1 MSGSIATPCHRTQSL
16 VLGEA
21 SHVLEVLAWKL
32 VTLMGEALHLRADAS
47 HLLAGD
53 DANRLQATP
62 RDDKGRVPQ
71 RHGFGTVRVTEDVRV
86 DLASVWVHVD
96 ERAG

>member
-1 MSGSIATPCHRTQSL
+1 

-21 SHVLEVLAWKL
+21 SHVLEVLAGEL
-32 VTLMGEALHLRADAS
+32 VTLMSQALHFRADAS
-47 HLLAGD
+47 HLLAID
-53 DANRLQATP
+53 DAERLHATP
-62 RDDKGRVPQ
+62 RDDMGRVPQ

-96 ERAG
+96 ERAR